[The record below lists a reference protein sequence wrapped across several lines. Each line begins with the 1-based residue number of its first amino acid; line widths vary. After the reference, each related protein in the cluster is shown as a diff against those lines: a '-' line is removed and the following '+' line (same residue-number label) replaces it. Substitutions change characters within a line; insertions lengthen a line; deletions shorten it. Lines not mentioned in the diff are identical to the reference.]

1 MDKTLGEDRKI
12 LLLHPWNNVS
22 GVEWVM
28 LPQNCCLTTNIS
40 LLRWKNK
47 SSRARIA
54 LLYFHFPGE
63 VFVLIL
69 QKWFSIV
76 GAIFTLSEWG
86 AYKVLILKKVPVQQH
101 YRHTGNPQQLQKYK
115 VAKTRDWKEETAAWM
130 CSGTVSH
137 SLSSLVPYTAKCRG
151 KSKALIEQMVNILFY
166 FLFSPVCSLRHCL
179 LQTFQTRSE

>member
-1 MDKTLGEDRKI
+1 MSDAPPKLLPHYQHQPAQVKKQVLQGKNCFAI
-12 LLLHPWNNVS
+12 LSFPRR
-22 GVEWVM
+22 
-28 LPQNCCLTTNIS
+28 S
-40 LLRWKNK
+40 LC
-47 SSRARIA
+47 S
-54 LLYFHFPGE
+54 
-63 VFVLIL
+63 LIL

-101 YRHTGNPQQLQKYK
+101 YRHTGKPQQLQKYK

>member
-1 MDKTLGEDRKI
+1 MYLGLSEWCSPKTVASLPTSACSGEKTSPPGQE
-12 LLLHPWNNVS
+12 LL
-22 GVEWVM
+22 
-28 LPQNCCLTTNIS
+28 CYTFIS
-40 LLRWKNK
+40 QEK
-47 SSRARIA
+47 SLFSDFAEMVLNSRSH
-54 LLYFHFPGE
+54 LY
-63 VFVLIL
+63 
-69 QKWFSIV
+69 S
-76 GAIFTLSEWG
+76 SEWG